1 MIKKSYDSLKYT
13 RYSEYHL
20 INVWAPNEKREEI
33 IKRRLLTDKN
43 FKLTSLQVN
52 PLYKPIFD
60 KLDALAVKQLNELDK
75 SVLWSRHYTKAEFK
89 YSFMYPLVVFTIII
103 FASINYGVKY
113 RLYMNY
119 IKYGRELELS
129 EKMDLDLEDV
139 ASYPPS
145 VFELYQEKKKQDAFL
160 KRKEDKIKKIEDN
173 FHKFVEKR
181 IIDTAELRR
190 KRGLRVGGG
199 DSTV

>member
-33 IKRRLLTDKN
+33 IRRKLLTDKN

-75 SVLWSRHYTKAEFK
+75 SVLWSRHYTKNEFK
-89 YSFMYPLVVFTIII
+89 LTFLYPLIVFSIII
-103 FASINYGVKY
+103 IAGINYGVRY

-119 IKYGRELELS
+119 IRYGRELELTQ
-129 EKMDLDLEDV
+129 KMDMDLEDITN
-139 ASYPPS
+139 YPPS
-145 VFELYQEKKKQDAFL
+145 ILEMYQQKKNQDAYL
-160 KRKEDKIKKIEDN
+160 KRKEEKMLKIEDN

-190 KRGLRVGGG
+190 KRGLRVGSA
-199 DSTV
+199 D

>member
-13 RYSEYHL
+13 KYSQYHL
-20 INVWAPNEKREEI
+20 INVWASNEKREDI
-33 IKRRLLTDKN
+33 IKRRLLTDKS

-75 SVLWSRHYTKAEFK
+75 SVLWSRHYTKTEFK
-89 YSFMYPLVVFTIII
+89 YSFLYPLIVFFIII
-103 FASINYGVKY
+103 VGSINYGVRY

-129 EKMDLDLEDV
+129 EKMDIDLEDI
-139 ASYPPS
+139 ASYP
-145 VFELYQEKKKQDAFL
+145 K
-160 KRKEDKIKKIEDN
+160 
-173 FHKFVEKR
+173 
-181 IIDTAELRR
+181 
-190 KRGLRVGGG
+190 
-199 DSTV
+199 TVMEIY